1 MASTSVNDIT
11 TSTNLA
17 LNEINDIDKKIDGN
31 IVEVEDLSKGKDLK
45 KRLTS
50 LRDTIMSKAAGS
62 SLAQLLIG
70 KLDET
75 NKKLKN
81 KMTSIKNRNKPFF
94 DDLYEML
101 LTYLA
106 VLSDTLIFFSPTII
120 IFTVVLYV
128 LYSKSEYAVFIRGFF
143 QKTFGPSNE

>member
-1 MASTSVNDIT
+1 MASTSINDIT

-17 LNEINDIDKKIDGN
+17 LNEINDINKKIDGSV
-31 IVEVEDLSKGKDLK
+31 VEIDDLSKGKDLK

-50 LRDTIMSKAAGS
+50 LKDTIMSRAAGS

-75 NKKLKN
+75 QKKLKN
-81 KMTSIKNRNKPFF
+81 KMSSIKNKNKPFF

-120 IFTVVLYV
+120 IFSIVLYI
-128 LYSKSEYAVFIRGFF
+128 LYSKSEYALFIRGFF
-143 QKTFGPSNE
+143 QKTFGSSNE

>member
-17 LNEINDIDKKIDGN
+17 LNEIKDIDKKIDGN

-50 LRDTIMSKAAGS
+50 LRDTIMSRAAGS

>member
-17 LNEINDIDKKIDGN
+17 LNEIKDIDKKIDGN
-31 IVEVEDLSKGKDLK
+31 VVELDDLQKGNDLK
-45 KRLTS
+45 KRLSS
-50 LRDTIMSKAAGS
+50 LRATIKSRAAGS
-62 SLAQLLIG
+62 SLAQLLID
-70 KLDET
+70 KVDET
-75 NKKLKN
+75 NKKLK
-81 KMTSIKNRNKPFF
+81 KKISSIRNNNKPFF
-94 DDLYEML
+94 DDVYEMM

-120 IFTVVLYV
+120 IFSIVLYV

-143 QKTFGPSNE
+143 QKTFGSSNE